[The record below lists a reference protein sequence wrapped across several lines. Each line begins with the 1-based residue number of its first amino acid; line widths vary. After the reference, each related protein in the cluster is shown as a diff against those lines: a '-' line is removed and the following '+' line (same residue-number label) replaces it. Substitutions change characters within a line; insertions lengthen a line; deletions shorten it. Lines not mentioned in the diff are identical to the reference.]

1 MDYTTWFRKLAMEV
15 IWIHTPHVFSS
26 LGYSMFTWL
35 KTLFEKAAFSFIIFA
50 FKWMWDQN
58 VLNNWNL
65 SFPFTTHPTP
75 RLCCPFPFPSW
86 EYPEGRS
93 SVHLI
98 HTAQSKV
105 LCMVIRFFFRIVK
118 LKNLQNFPKNL
129 TKLVEFTLE
138 RETFPQITPLL
149 DPNATN
155 LKHSLGKEKKQI
167 ALWNYWEN
175 KVESFIALCV

>member
-1 MDYTTWFRKLAMEV
+1 M
-15 IWIHTPHVFSS
+15 
-26 LGYSMFTWL
+26 
-35 KTLFEKAAFSFIIFA
+35 
-50 FKWMWDQN
+50 
-58 VLNNWNL
+58 
-65 SFPFTTHPTP
+65 
-75 RLCCPFPFPSW
+75 
-86 EYPEGRS
+86 
-93 SVHLI
+93 
-98 HTAQSKV
+98 
-105 LCMVIRFFFRIVK
+105 K